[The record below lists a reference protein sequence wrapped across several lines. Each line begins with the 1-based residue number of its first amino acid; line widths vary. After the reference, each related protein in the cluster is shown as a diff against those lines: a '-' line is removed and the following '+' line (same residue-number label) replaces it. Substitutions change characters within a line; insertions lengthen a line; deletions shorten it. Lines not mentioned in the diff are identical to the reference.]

1 MAVAAAGDT
10 DVTQDRRRYRLG
22 LLLVLVAVL
31 VWSTAGYY
39 TRLIQT
45 DSWTMQFWRAAFGG
59 LTTLI
64 TVVVMQRGR
73 PLRAFARLGR
83 PGWAYAMVSGVGMTC
98 FLGALSLTSV
108 AHVAIIYAAL
118 PFIAAIMA
126 ALALRERAAPGT
138 LLASVVAFAGVAL
151 AAVGGAGEGH
161 WTGDVLAVGM
171 TLLMG
176 VMIILSRRFP
186 TIPMVPVACASTLV
200 AGLIAL
206 PFATLWPVDTR
217 SLLLLA
223 LFGATNT
230 ALGLVLFATGSS
242 LIPATETALIGSL
255 EAPLAPLWVWLAFG
269 ETPLPATIA
278 GGALVMVAVAVHLL
292 LGARRDRVLARA
304 ERRA

>member
-1 MAVAAAGDT
+1 
-10 DVTQDRRRYRLG
+10 
-22 LLLVLVAVL
+22 
-31 VWSTAGYY
+31 
-39 TRLIQT
+39 
-45 DSWTMQFWRAAFGG
+45 
-59 LTTLI
+59 
-64 TVVVMQRGR
+64 
-73 PLRAFARLGR
+73 
-83 PGWAYAMVSGVGMTC
+83 MTC